1 MGDVVNLRQ
10 ARKWRD
16 RRVAEGRAAE
26 NRARYGMTK
35 AEKTR
40 ARDEADRLARQVEG
54 ARRDRDD
61 DGEKR

>member
-1 MGDVVNLRQ
+1 MGDVINLRQ

-35 AEKTR
+35 AEKAG